1 MSRASSADFVDSFIE
16 HISETKSSTHSL
28 SKKSSRN
35 SLSRKSSQ
43 KLTLDRPVLPS
54 LGPVNSS
61 SRQSLR
67 SGSDLEDD
75 DDGLKPDLAVNWKRA
90 SKLATKFEVP
100 AMTLTQ
106 EDIESDEISDE
117 ENKIRQMAHRATL
130 KRR

>member
-67 SGSDLEDD
+67 SESDHDD

>member
-1 MSRASSADFVDSFIE
+1 M
-16 HISETKSSTHSL
+16 
-28 SKKSSRN
+28 
-35 SLSRKSSQ
+35 
-43 KLTLDRPVLPS
+43 LPS

>member
-67 SGSDLEDD
+67 SASDHD